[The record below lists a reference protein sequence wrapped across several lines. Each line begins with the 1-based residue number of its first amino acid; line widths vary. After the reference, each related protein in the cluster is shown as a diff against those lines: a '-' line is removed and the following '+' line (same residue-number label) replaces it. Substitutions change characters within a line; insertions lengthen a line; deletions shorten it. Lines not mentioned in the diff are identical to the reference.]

1 MIYRTYYLSP
11 LGRILLAADDIGLIG
26 VWFEGQKYFGE
37 FPGHMNYVF
46 EEKENHILKDALR
59 WLDIYF
65 SGQKPDFLP
74 KLHLIGTD
82 FQREVWDIL
91 LEIPYGQ
98 TVTYGEIARK
108 IADEGITVIIANG
121 KRDNILV
128 DLLQHPKETLCT
140 RFIPSN
146 EPVSSV
152 KKWIA
157 HSEGF
162 AKGEIHINEC
172 ATEVLNS
179 EKAVSILPIGITHVE
194 GEFEKDDIV
203 RIMDFQ
209 GNQVGVGKV
218 NCDSKQVQEAI
229 GKHGKKPVVHY
240 DYLYIE

>member
-11 LGRILLAADDIGLIG
+11 LGRILLSAVDIGLIG

-37 FPGHMNYVF
+37 FPGHMNYIF

-108 IADEGITVIIANG
+108 IADKRGLKTMSAQAVGGAVGHNRVSVVVPCHRVIGSNG
-121 KRDNILV
+121 SLSNLILHQFGGLYKNSFSAVLFDSFSSVFICQKQNRQKRNCLRYKKRDP
-128 DLLQHPKETLCT
+128 D
-140 RFIPSN
+140 
-146 EPVSSV
+146 
-152 KKWIA
+152 
-157 HSEGF
+157 
-162 AKGEIHINEC
+162 
-172 ATEVLNS
+172 
-179 EKAVSILPIGITHVE
+179 SI
-194 GEFEKDDIV
+194 
-203 RIMDFQ
+203 
-209 GNQVGVGKV
+209 
-218 NCDSKQVQEAI
+218 
-229 GKHGKKPVVHY
+229 
-240 DYLYIE
+240 

>member
-1 MIYRTYYLSP
+1 MALLPIPILPSFRKSVMGKIYPTISRHPSP
-11 LGRILLAADDIGLIG
+11 A
-26 VWFEGQKYFGE
+26 
-37 FPGHMNYVF
+37 
-46 EEKENHILKDALR
+46 
-59 WLDIYF
+59 
-65 SGQKPDFLP
+65 SGGGGMLTK
-74 KLHLIGTD
+74 TN
-82 FQREVWDIL
+82 
-91 LEIPYGQ
+91 
-98 TVTYGEIARK
+98 IARK
-108 IADEGITVIIANG
+108 VADEGITVIIANG

-128 DLLQHPKETLCT
+128 DLLHHPENTLCT
-140 RFIPSN
+140 RFIPAK

-179 EKAVSILPIGITHVE
+179 EKAVSILPIGITRIE

-218 NCDSKQVQEAI
+218 NCDSKQAQESI
-229 GKHGKKPVVHY
+229 GKHGKRPVVHY